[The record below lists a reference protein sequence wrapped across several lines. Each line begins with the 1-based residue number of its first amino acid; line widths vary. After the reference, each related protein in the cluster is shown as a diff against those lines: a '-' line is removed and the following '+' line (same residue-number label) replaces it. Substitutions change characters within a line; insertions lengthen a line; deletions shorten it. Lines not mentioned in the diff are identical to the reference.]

1 MKDKKD
7 LPLYQV
13 RPVKDIK
20 QILNESC
27 ELFKDKIAYYSKYK
41 SDKLVPIKFSQ
52 LKEDVDALGTAFHKL
67 GLEDKK
73 IAIIGENRYEW
84 AVSYLSAI
92 TGNSIVVPIDK
103 QLPLEELLISFSRVD
118 ISAIVFSGKLLE
130 NIEKITIQHEIP
142 FLINMDLD
150 NDNEKYI
157 SFNKLLEMG
166 KEELKNGN
174 RSFVDAVIDNKKL
187 AALLFTS
194 GTSAES
200 KIVMLNHSNIA
211 FNIENQCK
219 LTNVHEKDTF
229 LSILPLHHTYECTC
243 GFLTLLYKGCTVAYL
258 DNLRNLQNT
267 MKETKTT
274 VMLAVPAILEFMYK
288 QIREGIRKQGKTAQ
302 VDFMIKVTN
311 ALDKCGIHLKKK
323 VFKQIHDQFGGEL
336 RMLIAGAAAIK
347 PEVAQGFRDLGI
359 LAIQG
364 YGLTE
369 CAPIV
374 ALNRDVWF
382 KDDAAGLPLPQT
394 EVKIADPN
402 SEGIGEIITKGGH
415 VMMGY
420 YQDELSTAETI
431 KDGWLYT
438 GDLGFIDNDGFVH
451 ITGRKKNVIVLNNGK
466 NIYPE
471 EIEPLVNECEYI
483 KECLVYGKQT
493 NNDIILTAQIIVDY
507 DHITEK
513 FSEEKTP
520 EEIKNLIWE
529 EIKKVNEKL
538 VIYKHIKNIEI
549 REKEFE
555 KTTTL
560 KIKRYK
566 EI

>member
-1 MKDKKD
+1 MDKKD
-7 LPLYQV
+7 LPLYKV
-13 RPVKDIK
+13 RPVKDVK

-27 ELFKDKIAYYSKYK
+27 EIYKDKIAYYSRYK

-52 LKEDVDALGTAFHKL
+52 LKEDVDSLGTAFHKL
-67 GLEDKK
+67 GLEGKK

-84 AVSYLSAI
+84 AISYLATI
-92 TGNSIVVPIDK
+92 NGNCIAVPIDK
-103 QLPLEELLISFSRVD
+103 QLPFEELLNSFNRVD
-118 ISAIVFSGKLLE
+118 ISAVVFSGKLLD
-130 NIEKITIQHEIP
+130 NIEKITQQVNIP
-142 FLINMDLD
+142 ILINMDLE
-150 NDNEKYI
+150 NDSGKYI
-157 SFNKLLEMG
+157 SFSKLLLMG
-166 KEELKNGN
+166 NEELKNGN
-174 RSFVDAVIDNKKL
+174 RSFVDSVIDDKKL
-187 AALLFTS
+187 AVLLFTS

-200 KIVMLNHSNIA
+200 KIVMLSHSNIA

-219 LTNVHEKDTF
+219 LTNVHDKDTF

-243 GFLTLLYKGCTVAYL
+243 GFLTLIYKGCTVAYL

-274 VMLAVPAILEFMYK
+274 ILLAVPAILEFMYK
-288 QIREGIRKQGKTAQ
+288 QIREGIKKQGKLGQ

-311 ALDKCGIHLKKK
+311 ILDKCGIHIKNK
-323 VFKQIHDQFGGEL
+323 VFKQINDQFGGEL

-347 PEVAQGFRDLGI
+347 PEVAKGFRDIGI

-374 ALNRDVWF
+374 ALNRDVWH
-382 KDDAAGLPLPQT
+382 KDDAAGLPLPET
-394 EVKIADPN
+394 EVKVSNPN

-420 YQDELSTAETI
+420 YQDEQATNEAI
-431 KDGWLYT
+431 QDGWLYT
-438 GDLGFIDNDGFVH
+438 GDLGFIDDDGFVH

-466 NIYPE
+466 NVYPE
-471 EIEPLVNECEYI
+471 EIEPLLNESEFI
-483 KECLVYGKQT
+483 KESLVYGKQS
-493 NNDIILTAQIIVDY
+493 NNDIILSVQVIVDK
-507 DHITEK
+507 DHINSAFPEG
-513 FSEEKTP
+513 KTD
-520 EEIKNLIWE
+520 EEIRNIIWE
-529 EIKKVNEKL
+529 EIRKVNDKL
-538 VIYKHIKNIEI
+538 VIYKRIKNLEI